1 MAAGTAARSPTAPAP
16 KAPKTSK
23 TPKRKTSPA
32 DAPQPTPKPAPKT
45 APGPRSAA
53 QARAIRQAAILL
65 KQASDATRL
74 WIMLTLLDGEQHVTT
89 LCGRLEQ
96 SQPAVSHHLSLLRH
110 GNLIEPRRSG
120 KHNFY
125 FLTEKGLILAETAR
139 KLIEQN
145 C

>member
-16 KAPKTSK
+16 RAPKTSK

-32 DAPQPTPKPAPKT
+32 DAPQPTPKPAPKS

-74 WIMLTLLDGEQHVTT
+74 WIMLTLLEGEQHVTS

-110 GNLIEPRRSG
+110 GNLIEPRREG
-120 KHNFY
+120 KHNY
-125 FLTEKGLILAETAR
+125 YLLTHKGLILAETAR